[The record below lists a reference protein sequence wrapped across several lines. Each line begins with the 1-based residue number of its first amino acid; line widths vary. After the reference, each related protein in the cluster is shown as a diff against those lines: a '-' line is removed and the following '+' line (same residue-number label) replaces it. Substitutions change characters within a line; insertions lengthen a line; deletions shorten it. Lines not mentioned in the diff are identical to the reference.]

1 MPACFQAKGLGL
13 TTAITKVK
21 SSAGMDNRAKQQLIV
36 WWTIWAAFQA
46 GIFVIYF
53 YLTHNHAAPSDST
66 FNSSIWLAGFAPLI
80 VSSLLRWL
88 ALPLMPN
95 AQAALTMFLL
105 GIALAESCCFLGLF
119 IFPAHRLEMFLMS
132 VFGILQFIPVF
143 ANRYF
148 G

>member
-1 MPACFQAKGLGL
+1 
-13 TTAITKVK
+13 
-21 SSAGMDNRAKQQLIV
+21 MDNRAKQQLIV

-53 YLTHNHAAPSDST
+53 YLTNNRAAPSESA

-95 AQAALTMFLL
+95 AQAALTVFLL

-119 IFPAHRLEMFLMS
+119 IFPAHRFEMFLMS

-143 ANRYF
+143 ASRYF

>member
-1 MPACFQAKGLGL
+1 
-13 TTAITKVK
+13 
-21 SSAGMDNRAKQQLIV
+21 MDNRAKQQLIV

-53 YLTHNHAAPSDST
+53 FLTNNQPVPS
-66 FNSSIWLAGFAPLI
+66 NSAGGSSFWLAGFAPLV

-95 AQAALTMFLL
+95 AQAALTVFLV

-119 IFPAHRLEMFLMS
+119 IFPAHRLDLFLMS
-132 VFGILQFIPVF
+132 VFGILQFLPVF

-148 G
+148 S